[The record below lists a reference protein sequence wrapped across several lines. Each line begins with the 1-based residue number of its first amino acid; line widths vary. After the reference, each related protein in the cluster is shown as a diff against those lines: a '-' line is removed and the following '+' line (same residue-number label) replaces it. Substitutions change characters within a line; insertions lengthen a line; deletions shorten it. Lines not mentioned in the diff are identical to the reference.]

1 MENKKQDGAKEA
13 AIITITETTTAISEP
28 AARLVEK
35 SFAETQFAER
45 SAIAR
50 FKDGKSR

>member
-1 MENKKQDGAKEA
+1 MKNETAVVPSA
-13 AIITITETTTAISEP
+13 ETTTAIPEP
-28 AARLVEK
+28 TAKLIEK

>member
-1 MENKKQDGAKEA
+1 MNNNQLEVVRE
-13 AIITITETTTAISEP
+13 SEELIP
-28 AARLVEK
+28 EPTARLVEK

>member
-1 MENKKQDGAKEA
+1 MKEA
-13 AIITITETTTAISEP
+13 QETAIVPTTEATTAIPEP
-28 AARLVEK
+28 TARLVEK